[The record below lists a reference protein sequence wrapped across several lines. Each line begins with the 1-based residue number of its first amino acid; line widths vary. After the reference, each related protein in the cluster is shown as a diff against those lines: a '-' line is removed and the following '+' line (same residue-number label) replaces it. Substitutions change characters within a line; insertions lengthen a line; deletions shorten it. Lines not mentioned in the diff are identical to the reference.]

1 MTLPPDVPRAN
12 FTISDDAKRGIEWLR
27 RDYDA
32 HVADPADVVTI
43 AWARFMPTGS
53 PPFENVSVAF
63 YGRSRRAEIAPAI
76 QIISGIEVAFLPAA
90 MDVPKFEG
98 KVLDFAEER
107 GFFLREG
114 TE

>member
-12 FTISDDAKRGIEWLR
+12 FTISNDAKRGIEWLR

-53 PPFENVSVAF
+53 PPFENVFVAF
-63 YGRSRRAEIAPAI
+63 YGRSRLYRASKSLSCPLRWTSRNSRARSSTLRRSAG
-76 QIISGIEVAFLPAA
+76 SFCAR
-90 MDVPKFEG
+90 
-98 KVLDFAEER
+98 ER
-107 GFFLREG
+107 SETRL
-114 TE
+114 